1 MKCMQINFSDKY
13 PNARLI
19 AWLGEDAEILKMPPR
34 RAVIVCPGGGYR
46 GHAAREGEPIARKF
60 FGEGFNVFQ
69 LHYSVGENAS
79 CFTPMIELA
88 LAIRCVR
95 ERADEFNIAPDQI
108 FVIGFSAGGH
118 LAASSGILWDHPI
131 ISDAVGVES
140 GECPAGINRPTGVI
154 LCYPVIMSGEYSHKG
169 SFDRLCGSPS
179 ASENEREIFSLERY
193 VSPSTVP
200 IFVWHTVA
208 DKTVPVQNSMGLVQA
223 MIMQG
228 IPVEAHI
235 YPSGRHGL
243 SLATEET
250 WSQQPERLV
259 PHVQGWFNAALRW
272 IEDFYTVCDSN

>member
-1 MKCMQINFSDKY
+1 MQINFSDKY
-13 PNARLI
+13 PNAYLI

-34 RAVIVCPGGGYR
+34 RAIIVCPGGGYR

-140 GECPAGINRPTGVI
+140 GECPAGINRPT
-154 LCYPVIMSGEYSHKG
+154 YEYDGNNAIALQLRLKGYMTIPREGHK
-169 SFDRLCGSPS
+169 D
-179 ASENEREIFSLERY
+179 I
-193 VSPSTVP
+193 
-200 IFVWHTVA
+200 
-208 DKTVPVQNSMGLVQA
+208 
-223 MIMQG
+223 
-228 IPVEAHI
+228 
-235 YPSGRHGL
+235 
-243 SLATEET
+243 
-250 WSQQPERLV
+250 
-259 PHVQGWFNAALRW
+259 
-272 IEDFYTVCDSN
+272 